1 MIQLDKHEARMKL
14 KKMRSTLSSAF
25 VSSAS
30 SLICER
36 CERLL
41 EAYQCIG
48 IYVGVGN
55 EVATVQLIKWCLA
68 QHKKV
73 CCPRVHKD
81 TMDFYEITSLDDLKS
96 GVYGLLEP
104 IGNDPIK
111 PEEIMCMVMPLVG
124 FNEAGQRIGQGK
136 GYYDKYLKQ
145 SECLKIGLA
154 FEWQKIDFK
163 AEAHDIDV
171 DLIIT
176 ESHVYGLNKG
186 VFY

>member
-1 MIQLDKHEARMKL
+1 
-14 KKMRSTLSSAF
+14 MRSTLSSAF
-25 VSSAS
+25 VSSTS

-36 CERLL
+36 CKNIL
-41 EAYQCIG
+41 EAYSCIG

-55 EVATVQLIKWCLA
+55 EVATVQLIEWCLA

-81 TMDFYEITSLDDLKS
+81 TMDFYEIKSLDDLKS

-104 IGNDPIK
+104 IGKNPIK
-111 PEEIMCMVMPLVG
+111 PKELTCMVMPLVG
-124 FNEAGQRIGQGK
+124 FNESGQRIGQGK

-145 SECLKIGLA
+145 CECLKVGLA
-154 FEWQKIDFK
+154 FEWQKIDFE
-163 AEAHDIDV
+163 AETHDIDA
-171 DLIIT
+171 DMIIT

>member
-1 MIQLDKHEARMKL
+1 
-14 KKMRSTLSSAF
+14 MRSTLSSAF
-25 VSSAS
+25 VSSTS

-36 CERLL
+36 CKNIL
-41 EAYQCIG
+41 EAYSCIG

-55 EVATVQLIKWCLA
+55 EVATVQLIEWCLA

-73 CCPRVHKD
+73 CCPRVHGD
-81 TMDFYEITSLDDLKS
+81 TMDFYEIKSLDDLKS

-104 IGNDPIK
+104 IGKNPIK
-111 PEEIMCMVMPLVG
+111 PKELTCMVMPLVG
-124 FNEAGQRIGQGK
+124 FNESGQRIGQGK

-145 SECLKIGLA
+145 CECLNVGLA

-163 AEAHDIDV
+163 AETHDIDA
-171 DLIIT
+171 DMIIT